1 MESKNTITS
10 NKNYT
15 IASSSLYVFG
25 MLSSKMH
32 ITWTKYVCGRLE
44 SRFQYSTGI
53 VYNNY
58 PWPVNVNK
66 KKKELVEAA
75 AQIILDVRNEYL
87 DSENCIANLY
97 DVNLMPNEL
106 LKAHQNLD
114 KLVDKCYLDSQ
125 FTTEPKRIE
134 YLFELYNSY
143 TSGMFPVE

>member
-15 IASSSLYVFG
+15 VSSSSLYVFG

-58 PWPVNVNK
+58 PWPLNVSK
-66 KKKELVEAA
+66 LMKASVEDA
-75 AQIILDVRNEYL
+75 AQKILGIRSVYL
-87 DSENCIANLY
+87 KKNSSIANLY
-97 DVNLMPNEL
+97 DVNLMPLEL
-106 LKAHQNLD
+106 LKAHQALD
-114 KLVDKCYLDSQ
+114 KAVDKCYRSSV
-125 FTTEPKRIE
+125 FPTEQSRIE
-134 YLFELYNSY
+134 YLFELFDKY
-143 TSGMFPVE
+143 TAGLFSN

>member
-1 MESKNTITS
+1 
-10 NKNYT
+10 
-15 IASSSLYVFG
+15 

-58 PWPVNVNK
+58 PWPVNVSK

-75 AQIILDVRNEYL
+75 AKKILDVRNEYL
-87 DSENCIANLY
+87 DSDNCIANLY

-114 KLVDKCYLDSQ
+114 KVVDKCYRDAAFNS
-125 FTTEPKRIE
+125 EPKRIE
-134 YLFELYNSY
+134 YLFELYDTY
-143 TSGMFPVE
+143 TSGMFPDK